1 MLDFPAS
8 LFYVFKN
15 RGGFLEEFI
24 SRYGYIAIFLFTF
37 FEGESVLIAAGFL
50 AFNGYLDT
58 VTIILVSALASYV
71 GHGTFFLIAFFKRD
85 AFLRLIQRFVKVNLQ
100 KLESLVERF
109 GVGSIFISQWLY
121 GFRLL
126 SAAVLGFSG
135 MRRRKYFFFLLISCL
150 LWATVC
156 TIVGYFFGATLKN
169 ILGNIKRYEP
179 YIAAGVLIAG
189 FIIWFIRDVN
199 KRRNTNSSDTKN

>member
-1 MLDFPAS
+1 MCFL
-8 LFYVFKN
+8 KN

-24 SRYGYIAIFLFTF
+24 SRYGYAAIFIFTF

-58 VTIILVSALASYV
+58 VTIILVSALASYI

-85 AFLRLIQRFVKVNLQ
+85 AFLRLIQRFVKVNLK
-100 KLESLVERF
+100 KLEYLVERF
-109 GVGSIFISQWLY
+109 GAGSIFISQWIY

-150 LWATVC
+150 LWAAIC

-169 ILGNIKRYEP
+169 ILGDVKKYSH
-179 YIAAGVLIAG
+179 YIAIGVVVAG
-189 FIIWFIRDVN
+189 FVIWFIRDLN
-199 KRRNTNSSDTKN
+199 KRRNINSSHTER

>member
-1 MLDFPAS
+1 MLVFPAS
-8 LFYVFKN
+8 LFCVPEY

-24 SRYGYIAIFLFTF
+24 SRYGYIAIFIFTF

-58 VTIILVSALASYV
+58 VTIILVSALASYI

-85 AFLRLIQRFVKVNLQ
+85 AFLGLIQRFVKVNLQ
-100 KLESLVERF
+100 KLEYLVERF

-135 MRRRKYFFFLLISCL
+135 MRRRKYFLFLLISCL
-150 LWATVC
+150 LWATIC

-169 ILGNIKRYEP
+169 ILGNVKRYEP
-179 YIAAGVLIAG
+179 YIAVGVLIVG

-199 KRRNTNSSDTKN
+199 KRRNTSSADTKK

>member
-1 MLDFPAS
+1 LCF
-8 LFYVFKN
+8 LKN

-24 SRYGYIAIFLFTF
+24 SRYGYAAIFIFTF

-58 VTIILVSALASYV
+58 VTIILVSAAASYI

-85 AFLRLIQRFVKVNLQ
+85 VFLRFIQRFIKVNLQ
-100 KLESLVERF
+100 KLEYLVERF
-109 GVGSIFISQWLY
+109 GAGSIFISQWIY

-150 LWATVC
+150 LWATIC
-156 TIVGYFFGATLKN
+156 TFVGYFFGATLKN
-169 ILGNIKRYEP
+169 ILGDVKKYSH
-179 YIAAGVLIAG
+179 YIAIGVVVAG
-189 FIIWFIRDVN
+189 FVIWLIRDLN
-199 KRRNTNSSDTKN
+199 KRRNTNSSHTER

>member
-1 MLDFPAS
+1 MCFL
-8 LFYVFKN
+8 KN

-24 SRYGYIAIFLFTF
+24 SRYGYAAIFIFTF

-58 VTIILVSALASYV
+58 VTIILVAALASYI

-85 AFLRLIQRFVKVNLQ
+85 AFLRLIQRFVKVNLK
-100 KLESLVERF
+100 KLEYLVERF
-109 GVGSIFISQWLY
+109 GAGSIFISQWIY

-150 LWATVC
+150 LWAAIC

-169 ILGNIKRYEP
+169 LLGDVKKYSH
-179 YIAAGVLIAG
+179 YIAIGVVVAG
-189 FIIWFIRDVN
+189 FVIWFIRDLN
-199 KRRNTNSSDTKN
+199 KRRNTNSADTKR

>member
-1 MLDFPAS
+1 LCF
-8 LFYVFKN
+8 LKN

-24 SRYGYIAIFLFTF
+24 SRYGYVAIFIFTF

-58 VTIILVSALASYV
+58 VTIILVSAAASYI
-71 GHGTFFLIAFFKRD
+71 GHCTFFLIAFFRRD
-85 AFLRLIQRFVKVNLQ
+85 AFLRLIQRFVKVNLK
-100 KLESLVERF
+100 KLEYLVERF
-109 GVGSIFISQWLY
+109 GIGSIFISQWIY

-150 LWATVC
+150 LWAAIC

-169 ILGNIKRYEP
+169 ILGDVKKYSH
-179 YIAAGVLIAG
+179 YIAIGVVVAG
-189 FIIWFIRDVN
+189 FVIWFIRDLN
-199 KRRNTNSSDTKN
+199 KRRNTNSSHTKK

>member
-1 MLDFPAS
+1 MCFL
-8 LFYVFKN
+8 KN

-24 SRYGYIAIFLFTF
+24 SRYGYAAIFIFTF

-58 VTIILVSALASYV
+58 VTIILVSALASYI

-85 AFLRLIQRFVKVNLQ
+85 AFLRLIQRFVKVNLK
-100 KLESLVERF
+100 KLEYLVERF
-109 GVGSIFISQWLY
+109 GAGSIFISQWIY

-150 LWATVC
+150 LWAAIC

-169 ILGNIKRYEP
+169 LLGDVKKYSH
-179 YIAAGVLIAG
+179 YIAIGVVVAG
-189 FIIWFIRDVN
+189 FVIWFIRDLN
-199 KRRNTNSSDTKN
+199 KRRNTNSSHTER

>member
-1 MLDFPAS
+1 LCF
-8 LFYVFKN
+8 LKN

-24 SRYGYIAIFLFTF
+24 SRYGYAAIFIFTF

-58 VTIILVSALASYV
+58 VTIILVSALASYI

-85 AFLRLIQRFVKVNLQ
+85 AFLRLIQRFVKVNLK
-100 KLESLVERF
+100 KLEYLVERF
-109 GVGSIFISQWLY
+109 GAGSIFISQWIY

-126 SAAVLGFSG
+126 TAAVLGFSG

-150 LWATVC
+150 LWATIC

-169 ILGNIKRYEP
+169 ILGDVKKYSH
-179 YIAAGVLIAG
+179 YIAIGVVVAG
-189 FIIWFIRDVN
+189 FVIWFIRDLN
-199 KRRNTNSSDTKN
+199 KRRNTNSSHTER

>member
-1 MLDFPAS
+1 MCFL
-8 LFYVFKN
+8 KN

-24 SRYGYIAIFLFTF
+24 SRYGYAAIFIFTF
-37 FEGESVLIAAGFL
+37 FEGESVLFAAGFL

-58 VTIILVSALASYV
+58 VTIILVSAAASYI

-85 AFLRLIQRFVKVNLQ
+85 AFLRLIQRFIKVNLQ
-100 KLESLVERF
+100 KLEYLVERF
-109 GVGSIFISQWLY
+109 GAGSIFISQWIY

-150 LWATVC
+150 LWAAIC
-156 TIVGYFFGATLKN
+156 TFVGYFFGATLKN
-169 ILGNIKRYEP
+169 ILGDVKKFSH
-179 YIAAGVLIAG
+179 YIAIGVVVAG
-189 FIIWFIRDVN
+189 FVIWFIRDLN
-199 KRRNTNSSDTKN
+199 KRRNTKSSHTER